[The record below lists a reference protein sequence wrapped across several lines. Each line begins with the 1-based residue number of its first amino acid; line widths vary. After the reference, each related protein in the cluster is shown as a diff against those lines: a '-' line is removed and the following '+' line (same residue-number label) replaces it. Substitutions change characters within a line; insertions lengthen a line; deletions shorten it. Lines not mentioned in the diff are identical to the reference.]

1 MPPRPTRN
9 PLYFWLSMMIRATAL
24 VVVAGLRW
32 PVLLDLAHGSLGP
45 SPVYSLVTLA
55 AVLILFGLLA
65 WPLWR
70 RFGAR
75 G

>member
-9 PLYFWLSMMIRATAL
+9 PLYFWLSMVIRATAL
-24 VVVAGLRW
+24 VLVAGLRW

-55 AVLILFGLLA
+55 AVLVLFGLLA
-65 WPLWR
+65 WPLLA
-70 RFGAR
+70 RFGPR